1 MNATESRG
9 FTLIE
14 VLVSMVILA
23 IGLLG
28 LAVLQIASMQNT
40 QGGYLRA
47 QATLLAY
54 DIIDRMR
61 ANIPGVSAGNYDIAL
76 ATAAPGGLSCLNLV
90 VAPGCT
96 VAEMGNFDVTQ
107 WRTSLG
113 AYLPDGNG
121 SIAAADIGTTTRVT
135 VNVQWTDPYSANKGA
150 EQLNLVAE
158 LMQ

>member
-1 MNATESRG
+1 MNTAHSRG
-9 FTLIE
+9 FTIIE
-14 VLVSMVILA
+14 VLVSLVILA

-54 DIIDRMR
+54 DVIDRMR
-61 ANIPGVSAGNYDIAL
+61 ANIRGVSDGNYDIAL
-76 ATAAPGGLSCLNLV
+76 ADPAPGGPSCLG
-90 VAPGCT
+90 VAANCN
-96 VAEMGNFDVTQ
+96 VAEMGQFDVTQ
-107 WRTSLG
+107 WRASLG
-113 AYLPDGNG
+113 AYLPNGNG

-135 VNVQWTDPYSANKGA
+135 VNVQWIDPYSADQGA
-150 EQLNLVAE
+150 EQLDLVAE

>member
-76 ATAAPGGLSCLNLV
+76 ADPAPGGPSCLGAAADCNV
-90 VAPGCT
+90 VDLGQ
-96 VAEMGNFDVTQ
+96 FDVDQ
-107 WRTSLG
+107 WRASLG
-113 AYLPDGNG
+113 AYLPDGKG
-121 SIAAADIGTTTRVT
+121 SIAAADIGATTLVT
-135 VNVQWTDPYSANKGA
+135 VNVQWIDPYSANKGA